1 MLQLTQQDLMSI
13 QQLTSTILPKIIN
26 RLKECEN
33 TNKFLSGRIDELALV
48 VQEVQAKQAAVVES
62 VPVKKPSTRGRKKK
76 VVEPE
81 PVAPIEQTEQLVPA
95 EGVTVSADPLSRST
109 AVVASVES
117 PVNGEIGAGIA
128 AVTPSAADEHQ
139 PSMADGP
146 GVIDANL
153 VRAVQYITTQ
163 GYNDTTAIAEALA
176 LPEALIQ
183 RVLDMPISEQA
194 RFLEES

>member
-1 MLQLTQQDLMSI
+1 MPQLTQQDLMSI
-13 QQLTSTILPKIIN
+13 QQLTSTILPKIIG
-26 RLKECEN
+26 RMKECEN
-33 TNKFLSGRIDELALV
+33 TNKFLSARIDELALV
-48 VQEVQAKQAAVVES
+48 VQEVQAKQVAVVES

-81 PVAPIEQTEQLVPA
+81 PVAPIEQTEQLVPT
-95 EGVTVSADPLSRST
+95 EGVTVSADPLSRPT

-117 PVNGEIGAGIA
+117 PANGEIGAGIA

-139 PSMADGP
+139 PSTVDGA

-163 GYNDTTAIAEALA
+163 GYNDAAAIAEALA
-176 LPEALIQ
+176 MPEALIQ

-194 RFLEES
+194 RYTEES

>member
-1 MLQLTQQDLMSI
+1 MSQLTQQDLMSI

-33 TNKFLSGRIDELALV
+33 TNKFLSNRIDELALV
-48 VQEVQAKQAAVVES
+48 VQEMQTKQAAVAES
-62 VPVKKPSTRGRKKK
+62 APVKKPSTRGRKKK

-81 PVAPIEQTEQLVPA
+81 PVAPVEQTEQLVPA
-95 EGVTVSADPLSRST
+95 EEVTVSVNPLSQPT
-109 AVVASVES
+109 VAVASVES
-117 PVNGEIGAGIA
+117 PANGEIGAGIA
-128 AVTPSAADEHQ
+128 AVTPSAATEPQ

-153 VRAVQYITTQ
+153 VRAVQYITAQ
-163 GYNDTTAIAEALA
+163 GYNDAPTIAEVLA
-176 LPEALIQ
+176 QPEALIQ

-194 RFLEES
+194 RFMEES